1 MEKLEKLALMD
12 KVLRELDDLKSSQ
25 TSILKK
31 LSQIE
36 ADNINLGVGLLD
48 EKLPDIHEEVD
59 GSISII
65 GDLIEA
71 FKTHRDKFYNDN
83 KLGSVEDP
91 TAKK

>member
-1 MEKLEKLALMD
+1 MEKMEKLGLMD
-12 KVLRELDDLKSSQ
+12 KILRELDDLKNSQ

-36 ADNINLGVGLLD
+36 ADNINLGAALLD

-59 GSISII
+59 GSINII
-65 GDLIEA
+65 GELIEE

-83 KLGSVEDP
+83 NLGSLEDP